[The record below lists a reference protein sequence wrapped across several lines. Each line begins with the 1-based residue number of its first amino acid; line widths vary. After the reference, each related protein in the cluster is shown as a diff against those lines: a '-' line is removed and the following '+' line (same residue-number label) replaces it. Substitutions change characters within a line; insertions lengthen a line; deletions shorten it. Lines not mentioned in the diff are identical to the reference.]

1 MGYLDLPLRENHEI
15 AIGLPGW
22 VRPFAHQLAGELG
35 D

>member
-22 VRPFAHQLAGELG
+22 FARLPHQLAGELG